1 MQMIKSY
8 YCLYYPQLFSFNL
21 HYVIAIYY
29 LHVSQENKIQT
40 IAASRDT
47 GVFNFMSFRCSVL
60 KKKGTSYESVTLVTQ
75 CIRPIYNLIDLP

>member
-1 MQMIKSY
+1 MIKNY
-8 YCLYYPQLFSFNL
+8 YMLLLFILSTIVRFNL

-47 GVFNFMSFRCSVL
+47 GFFNFMSLMLL
-60 KKKGTSYESVTLVTQ
+60 KKKRTSYESVTFQGTMF
-75 CIRPIYNLIDLP
+75 NKS